1 MGSLSLQPDHKIL
14 PRSRLRCCLLSSPLQ
29 AEGMADLPRRRVRCW
44 QSVRRVQLESEA
56 SLEGLEAELV
66 IESIDDIYTDET
78 G

>member
-1 MGSLSLQPDHKIL
+1 
-14 PRSRLRCCLLSSPLQ
+14 
-29 AEGMADLPRRRVRCW
+29 MADLPRRRVRCW